1 MIVAQVVIN
10 VKPMNIVVYGCGGV
24 GGYFGARLQ
33 DVGHKVNFIA
43 RGNHLSAILKNGL
56 FVKSINGNLHLNDIS
71 AGADFSDM
79 PFPKIDLI
87 VFATK
92 TFQLNSAAESIRA
105 WVSEETLL
113 LPLLNGVNNHN
124 ILMDFFPKNQ
134 ILAGLCRIISKI
146 ESPGVINHLDVN
158 PSISFGPLDG
168 KISTSHKTIAQAF
181 VSAGIQIKLSKEVQ
195 KDIWT
200 KFIFISSISALGAL
214 TGQPIGILRQGYLRE
229 IIVETAKEI
238 LHLANVKG
246 AGLPASL
253 IEKQLEIIDKQAYHT
268 TASLQRDVLEG
279 RYSELDSQNGTVVA
293 MCKAEGLDCPNNEM
307 IYELLRPKNDQLKPS
322 NL

>member
-33 DVGHKVNFIA
+33 DAGHKVHFIA
-43 RGNHLSAILKNGL
+43 RGNHLTAMLKNGL
-56 FVKSINGNLHLNDIS
+56 FVKSINGNLHINDIS
-71 AGADFSDM
+71 ASPDFIDM
-79 PFPKIDLI
+79 PFPKIDLV

-92 TFQLNSAAESIRA
+92 TFQLKPAAESIQG

-113 LPLLNGVNNHN
+113 LPLLNGVDNQNV
-124 ILMDFFPKNQ
+124 LMDIYPKNQ
-134 ILAGLCRIISKI
+134 VLSGLCRIISKI

-158 PSISFGPLDG
+158 PSIVFGPWDG
-168 KISTSHKTIAQAF
+168 EISTSHKAIAQAF
-181 VSAGIQIKLSKEVQ
+181 ESAGIQIKLSKEVQ

-214 TGQPIGILRQGYLRE
+214 TGQPIGVLRQGHLRK
-229 IIVETAKEI
+229 IITETAREI
-238 LHLANVKG
+238 LHLANRKG
-246 AGLPASL
+246 VDLPASL
-253 IEKQLEIIDKQAYHT
+253 IDKQLSIIDKQAYHT
-268 TASLQRDVLEG
+268 TASLQRDILEG
-279 RYSELDSQNGTVVA
+279 RYSELDSQNGKVVT
-293 MCKAEGLDCPNNEM
+293 MCKAEGLNCPNNEM